1 MLTVELKKRNLS
13 GSPKR
18 KELFHRLLELMM
30 MMMMMTMMMR
40 FHIIDA
46 RGFALGF
53 KSNRMTVLGA
63 KQYKKFCFVTKKF
76 YFKLPYRKLD
86 NL

>member
-1 MLTVELKKRNLS
+1 
-13 GSPKR
+13 
-18 KELFHRLLELMM
+18 MM
-30 MMMMMTMMMR
+30 MMMMMMIMMMR

>member
-1 MLTVELKKRNLS
+1 
-13 GSPKR
+13 
-18 KELFHRLLELMM
+18 MM
-30 MMMMMTMMMR
+30 IMMMR